1 MIMTFF
7 VFILEVWKKLHK
19 LWTRWFPILTAMH
32 DDIDASIYEGVKD
45 SN

>member
-1 MIMTFF
+1 MLLFMKERR
-7 VFILEVWKKLHK
+7 ILMSISKL
-19 LWTRWFPILTAMH
+19 TVVH